1 MAGVDS
7 SSLQQFA
14 DNVIDGLLARG
25 AELFPDAHQG
35 VVFTAAQLGEVGPP
49 GGMDRAGRI
58 GEAGAQWGR
67 RRSALQRLDEQAAQ
81 IVAAA
86 AAAAVEGRA
95 VVQGLREQ
103 ARARVDAI
111 MPVADTPAGA
121 RLLVATLDQILGEL
135 EQHVA
140 ASRQANVDAAAQ
152 LRDLAI
158 AYQGSV

>member
-1 MAGVDS
+1 M
-7 SSLQQFA
+7 SLQQFA
-14 DNVIDGLLARG
+14 DNVVDGLLARG
-25 AELFPDAHQG
+25 AELFPDAHPG
-35 VVFTAAQLGEVGPP
+35 AVFTIAQLGEVGPP
-49 GGMDRAGRI
+49 GGVEAAAGRL
-58 GEAGAQWGR
+58 GDAGAQWGR
-67 RRSALQRLDEQAAQ
+67 RRLALQRLDERGAQ
-81 IVAAA
+81 IVAGA

-95 VVQGLREQ
+95 VVKRLREQ
-103 ARARVDAI
+103 ARAQVDAI